1 MATKTEVAAAAN
13 QLPDI
18 AGGFEQYAGAGLEN
32 VGVKDLL
39 VPRLSILQALS
50 PQLKPRDSA
59 YIEGAKVGM
68 IADVGTGELFP
79 DGVLFLPVH
88 YRKDWLEWAPRAS
101 GKGLVATH
109 SDPSILDQTTR
120 DDKNRPILP
129 NGNYIAET
137 AQFFG
142 INLSAGRRKCF
153 IPMASTQ
160 LKKARKWNTLATGE
174 RLKRSNGTEYAAP
187 LFYRAYKLGTA
198 DESNAEGDW
207 AGWTIDRDKSMPELE
222 ELFGTPWTNV
232 LDEVIQFREALI
244 QGEIKADVAGMDGS
258 TIDGEVVDQ
267 GGAM

>member
-1 MATKTEVAAAAN
+1 MATKNEVAPATN

-50 PQLKPRDSA
+50 PQLKRKDAA
-59 YIEGAKVGM
+59 YIEGAEAGM

-88 YRKDWLEWAPRAS
+88 YRKDFLEWAPRS
-101 GKGLVATH
+101 TGKGLVATH
-109 SDPSILDQTTR
+109 GDPSILDQCSR
-120 DDKNRPILP
+120 DEKNRPVLP

-142 INLSAGRRKCF
+142 INLTAGRRKCF

-174 RLKRSNGTEYAAP
+174 KLKRSNGTEYTAP

-198 DESNAEGDW
+198 DESNTEGSW
-207 AGWTIDRDKSMPELE
+207 AGWTIERDKSLPELE
-222 ELFGTPWTNV
+222 EMLGTPWANV
-232 LDEVIQFREALI
+232 LQEVLEFREALI
-244 QGEIKADVAGMDGS
+244 LGELKADVSGMDG
-258 TIDGEVVDQ
+258 TVVDGEVVDH